1 MRALLFSHEGTKA
14 RRHEG
19 ERILCHPAATALVPN
34 LLIGNASVLETLF
47 PQPAIANTLS
57 VTPSTIPL
65 HALRNGVSGTSAFP
79 IRRLGTRK
87 DSVAPTARQHTS
99 LGQRPRYGGMN
110 GIRAESPAHE
120 EQDFS
125 TMLRAFSPERFCIPS
140 PGASPQAGMLTG
152 LWPSCKI
159 PRNSSLRAF
168 VPSCLRVNF
177 WVSRKDAKTQ
187 RNSKRPLPLFFAPW
201 RLCVRFF
208 CLASEPTGVWER
220 EEALTGGIH

>member
-99 LGQRPRYGGMN
+99 LGQRPRTRGGESS
-110 GIRAESPAHE
+110 RAEGPPHRSENPR
-120 EQDFS
+120 S
-125 TMLRAFSPERFCIPS
+125 MRRAFSPDSVLCRALGRC
-140 PGASPQAGMLTG
+140 
-152 LWPSCKI
+152 
-159 PRNSSLRAF
+159 PRLVCLRAF
-168 VPSCLRVNF
+168 DPLSYFSSLGLQFPDCLRSLSKMEFV
-177 WVSRKDAKTQ
+177 R
-187 RNSKRPLPLFFAPW
+187 SKRPGRLTLL
-201 RLCVRFF
+201 RLCGF
-208 CLASEPTGVWER
+208 A
-220 EEALTGGIH
+220 